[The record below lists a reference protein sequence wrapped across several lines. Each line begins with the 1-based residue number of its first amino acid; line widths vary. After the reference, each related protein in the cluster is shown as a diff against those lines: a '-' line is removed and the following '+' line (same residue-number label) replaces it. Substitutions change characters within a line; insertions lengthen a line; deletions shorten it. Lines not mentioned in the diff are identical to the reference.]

1 MVDYKD
7 IGARIRKARQDQDIT
22 QEQLAE
28 MVGVGTA
35 HISHIETG
43 SGTPGFSTILNIINT
58 LGCSADEILC
68 IEVAKARPV
77 FNQRASEMF
86 SDCSQDELK
95 LITSVI
101 LSMKENMRRLKTFE
115 KPEE

>member
-7 IGARIRKARQDQDIT
+7 IGGRIRKARTDQGMT

-28 MVGVGTA
+28 VVGVGPA

-43 SGTPGFSTILNIINT
+43 GGTPGFATILKIINV

-68 IEVAKARPV
+68 IEVTKAHPV
-77 FNQRASEMF
+77 FNQWASEMF
-86 SDCSQDELK
+86 SDCSQNELK

-101 LSMKENMRRLKTFE
+101 LSMKESMRRLETFE
-115 KPEE
+115 KPKE

>member
-43 SGTPGFSTILNIINT
+43 SGTPGFSTILKYHQY
-58 LGCSADEILC
+58 LGMLG
-68 IEVAKARPV
+68 R
-77 FNQRASEMF
+77 
-86 SDCSQDELK
+86 
-95 LITSVI
+95 
-101 LSMKENMRRLKTFE
+101 
-115 KPEE
+115 